1 VLETGRFIDM
11 GRKKRI
17 RNSDG
22 KLVMVPVDSKKESKR
37 AGKVDIILAKSELK
51 TAKGYARKW
60 LFMLVA
66 ILLGAYLLLSSGAG
80 SGALDLI
87 KGFLPGGE

>member
-1 VLETGRFIDM
+1 M

-37 AGKVDIILAKSELK
+37 AGKVDIILAKAELSK
-51 TAKGYARKW
+51 AKAQKRKW
-60 LFMLVA
+60 LVFLIGIGLA
-66 ILLGAYLLLSSGAG
+66 AYFILSSGAG

>member
-1 VLETGRFIDM
+1 M

-17 RNSDG
+17 RNAEG

-37 AGKVDIILAKSELK
+37 DGKVDIILAKAELSK
-51 TAKGYARKW
+51 AKAEKRKW
-60 LFMLVA
+60 LVLLIA
-66 ILLGAYLLLSSGAG
+66 IGLGAYFVLSSGAG
-80 SGALDLI
+80 SSALNII

>member
-1 VLETGRFIDM
+1 M

-17 RNSDG
+17 RNAEG

-37 AGKVDIILAKSELK
+37 AGKVDIILAKAELSK
-51 TAKGYARKW
+51 SKAEKRKW
-60 LFMLVA
+60 LVLLIAISLVA
-66 ILLGAYLLLSSGAG
+66 YFALTSGAG
-80 SGALDLI
+80 SSALNII

>member
-1 VLETGRFIDM
+1 M

-17 RNSDG
+17 RNSEG

-37 AGKVDIILAKSELK
+37 AGKVDIILAKAELSK
-51 TAKGYARKW
+51 AKAQKRKW
-60 LFMLVA
+60 LFA
-66 ILLGAYLLLSSGAG
+66 LLAVGLAAYLILSGGG
-80 SGALDLI
+80 SGALNII

>member
-1 VLETGRFIDM
+1 M

-17 RNSDG
+17 RNAEG

-37 AGKVDIILAKSELK
+37 EGKVDIILAKAELSK
-51 TAKGYARKW
+51 AKAEKRKW
-60 LFMLVA
+60 LVLLIA
-66 ILLGAYLLLSSGAG
+66 IGLGAYYLTSGAG
-80 SGALDLI
+80 SSALNII